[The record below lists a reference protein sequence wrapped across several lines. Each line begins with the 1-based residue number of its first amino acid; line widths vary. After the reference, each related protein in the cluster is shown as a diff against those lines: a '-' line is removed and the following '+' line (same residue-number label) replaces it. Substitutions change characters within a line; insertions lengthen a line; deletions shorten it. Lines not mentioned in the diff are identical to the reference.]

1 MMMMN
6 SDLPRNKERSVAD
19 IAAGNPRT
27 CTGAGDNALRLP
39 SHSRA
44 LSSVR
49 HQHRP
54 NNVRESPTARSLH
67 AACESK
73 GIICC
78 GARPT
83 HLRLPRSRVT
93 SVASPPHRGARDA
106 AARTQSFLPPRPPRQ
121 PSSPGWCGALGA
133 GRVSSRGPPSA
144 RLRLSS
150 LRLRAPPLHKMLE
163 RRRRIGEGGGGGGGV
178 GGGAPRWMMRRMLK
192 DGDL

>member
-1 MMMMN
+1 MMTN

-54 NNVRESPTARSLH
+54 NDVRESPTARSLH

-73 GIICC
+73 GIIM
-78 GARPT
+78 
-83 HLRLPRSRVT
+83 LRRTPDTSTPPEEQGDQRGLSSPSRCSGRGRSNQKF
-93 SVASPPHRGARDA
+93 PPSSA
-106 AARTQSFLPPRPPRQ
+106 AAAAFLP
-121 PSSPGWCGALGA
+121 GLVW
-133 GRVSSRGPPSA
+133 SSRRGTCLVSGSPLLVSA
-144 RLRLSS
+144 SAVSACVLLRCT
-150 LRLRAPPLHKMLE
+150 KC
-163 RRRRIGEGGGGGGGV
+163 
-178 GGGAPRWMMRRMLK
+178 
-192 DGDL
+192 

>member
-1 MMMMN
+1 MMMN

-54 NNVRESPTARSLH
+54 NDVRESPTARSLH

-106 AARTQSFLPPRPPRQ
+106 AARTKSFLP
-121 PSSPGWCGALGA
+121 SSAAAAAFLPGLVW
-133 GRVSSRGPPSA
+133 SSRRGTCLVSGSPLLVSA
-144 RLRLSS
+144 SAVSACVLLRCT
-150 LRLRAPPLHKMLE
+150 KC
-163 RRRRIGEGGGGGGGV
+163 
-178 GGGAPRWMMRRMLK
+178 
-192 DGDL
+192 

>member
-1 MMMMN
+1 MMIN

-54 NNVRESPTARSLH
+54 NDVRESPTARSLH

-106 AARTQSFLPPRPPRQ
+106 AARTKSFLPPRPPQQ

-133 GRVSSRGPPSA
+133 GRVSSRGPLCSSPPQQSLPVCSSA
-144 RLRLSS
+144 AQNAREEEEED
-150 LRLRAPPLHKMLE
+150 K
-163 RRRRIGEGGGGGGGV
+163 RRRRRRR
-178 GGGAPRWMMRRMLK
+178 GAPRWMMRMLK